1 MGRPKKVQPKLLK
14 TYVVSPGSSM
24 FFSVRNAHRFYTEK
38 NRDRVLFEERDLMF
52 MNDEWATFRTKE
64 GSVTVDRS
72 SVKEM

>member
-1 MGRPKKVQPKLLK
+1 
-14 TYVVSPGSSM
+14 M